1 MNQDKFE
8 SRVLEI
14 WMRSRIPLTVAHVQH
29 LTGAPGA
36 KVRRWLEA
44 MTTNGLLDADVADD
58 GEMTWIVRGA
68 ERAPN
73 GPATV
78 AELERLERLAG
89 EVGRGRAGAGI
100 GEVTAALARVSAGG
114 ALARGGRSREKS
126 LAASGVLSLL
136 LGPVGWLY
144 AAPLKEAI
152 PGAIVFAAA
161 GALLPGFLLMP
172 LLGIA
177 APLSAFAGLYY
188 AWRHNQTGKRTSL
201 FSDPDKRSGQ

>member
-58 GEMTWIVRGA
+58 GEMMWTVRGA

-78 AELERLERLAG
+78 AELERLERVQQLTG
-89 EVGRGRAGAGI
+89 EVGRGRAGAGV
-100 GEVTAALARVSAGG
+100 GEVTAALARVSARGS
-114 ALARGGRSREKS
+114 LARGGGREKS
-126 LAASGVLSLL
+126 LAASGVLSLF

-201 FSDPDKRSGQ
+201 FSDPDKK

>member
-1 MNQDKFE
+1 M
-8 SRVLEI
+8 
-14 WMRSRIPLTVAHVQH
+14 QH
-29 LTGAPGA
+29 LTGAPSA

-58 GEMTWIVRGA
+58 GEIIWTVRGA

-78 AELERLERLAG
+78 AELERLERLTG
-89 EVGRGRAGAGI
+89 EVGRGRAGVGV
-100 GEVTAALARVSAGG
+100 GEVTAALARVSAG
-114 ALARGGRSREKS
+114 ASLARSGAAPRSRWPRRGCCRCSSGRSARC
-126 LAASGVLSLL
+126 
-136 LGPVGWLY
+136 
-144 AAPLKEAI
+144 AAPLEEAV

-172 LLGIA
+172 LVGIA

-188 AWRHNQTGKRTSL
+188 AWRYNQTGKRTTSSAPRQAVGTRRRNEFAVGAHRGVRNL
-201 FSDPDKRSGQ
+201 